1 MRPDALTPAA
11 VPTRRAFSERMA
23 EYGAV
28 DSDFVVFEADIG
40 YSTFSH
46 LFGDRYP
53 RRYFNMGIAE
63 GNMVSAAAGMAA
75 DGRTVVASSY
85 GVFITMRALESVRT
99 FVCYPDLNV
108 KFLSSHGGF
117 TPAIDGVT
125 HQATEDI
132 ANMTT
137 LPNMKVLVPADTWA
151 AKKLFDVAMQT
162 PGPVFVRLMRDP
174 ILDLY
179 EESDGFRMGGS
190 RVVIEGSD
198 VTIATYGDI
207 VFEAIGASAILAKEG
222 IRAEVIDLYSVKPF
236 DADTLVKSLDKTGAL
251 VVAEN
256 HQKRNGLGYELSN
269 FCLKRKVVPFENLG
283 LEDTFA
289 ESGSYA
295 KLLEKY
301 GLSRGHI
308 AAAARRLLGRA

>member
-1 MRPDALTPAA
+1 
-11 VPTRRAFSERMA
+11 
-23 EYGAV
+23 
-28 DSDFVVFEADIG
+28 
-40 YSTFSH
+40 
-46 LFGDRYP
+46 
-53 RRYFNMGIAE
+53 
-63 GNMVSAAAGMAA
+63 
-75 DGRTVVASSY
+75 
-85 GVFITMRALESVRT
+85 
-99 FVCYPDLNV
+99 
-108 KFLSSHGGF
+108 
-117 TPAIDGVT
+117 
-125 HQATEDI
+125 
-132 ANMTT
+132 
-137 LPNMKVLVPADTWA
+137 
-151 AKKLFDVAMQT
+151 
-162 PGPVFVRLMRDP
+162 
-174 ILDLY
+174 
-179 EESDGFRMGGS
+179 MGGS